1 MSKLKDWVEQAAQ
14 WFKLKISMLGESRAL
29 EENEVERDENY
40 YVRLGTMILVFGFGG
55 FVLWAMFAP
64 LDQGVSASGSVM
76 SEGYAKIVQPLV
88 GGRIEAVYVKDGDV
102 VTEGQPLIKFND
114 VQVTVQYNVVKEEI
128 AGLEFKVNGVENSVA
143 SLETQLK
150 IVTEQVKNNR
160 ELVKEGYVPKSKL
173 LDLERSQAQ
182 LTSTIHEN
190 RGQLE
195 YLRRQLNEAKE
206 KQKTSEFDLL
216 NAEIKAPSAGTVVS
230 LIPLTVGAVVP
241 AGTKLIS
248 VVPDNE
254 ALLVEA
260 MLPVHLVDN
269 VRPGLAVEMLF
280 SAFDQTN
287 TPRIPG
293 VLESISADRLMDDRL
308 GPYYKARV
316 VVTPQGMRELGHN
329 KIRPGMPVEVFI
341 ITGERTMMSYLLKP
355 LLDRTHSA
363 LRER

>member
-1 MSKLKDWVEQAAQ
+1 MKVKDWVDQAVT
-14 WFKLKISMLGESRAL
+14 WFKSKISQLAESRAL
-29 EENEVERDENY
+29 EETNVEHDEHHY
-40 YVRLGTMILVFGFGG
+40 ARLGTLILVFGFGG
-55 FVLWAMFAP
+55 FILWAMFAP

-88 GGRIEAVYVKDGDV
+88 GGRIEAIYAKDGDV
-102 VTEGQPLIKFND
+102 VEKGQVLLKFND
-114 VQVTVQYNVVKEEI
+114 LQATSQYNVVKEEI
-128 AGLEFKVNGVENSVA
+128 AGLEFKVAGLENSVA

-150 IVTEQVKNNR
+150 IVSEQVKNNR

-182 LTSTIHEN
+182 ISSSIHEN

-195 YLRRQLNEAKE
+195 YLKRQLNETKE
-206 KQKTSEFDLL
+206 KYKTTEYDLA
-216 NAEIKAPSAGTVVS
+216 NSEIKAPSAGTVVNLS
-230 LIPLTVGAVVP
+230 PLTIGAVVP
-241 AGTKLIS
+241 AGTKLMS

-254 ALLVEA
+254 TLLVEA

-269 VRPGLAVEMLF
+269 VRPGLLVEMLF
-280 SAFDQTN
+280 SAFDQTK
-287 TPRIPG
+287 TPRISG
-293 VLESISADRLMDDRL
+293 VLESISADRLTDDRV

-316 VVTPQGMRELGHN
+316 VVSPQGMRDLGNN